1 MVRLPRDHGHDS
13 LQRFCRHRQ
22 FTIESYRKAF
32 VIFRLSVFYSKLD
45 QHRKP
50 RSLSSP
56 WFAAISLTCRGIPVM
71 NECSISFEPLAQAVE
86 HLPFKQRVA
95 GSNPARLIFRPRR
108 LAWPR
113 TPAFHAGDTGSNPVG
128 DATSPLNT
136 QHARKIYLLRRN
148 RKVCGNIHFPTNRPV
163 GWVKV
168 CSDEPT
174 SLLPACATGMVSP
187 IR

>member
-13 LQRFCRHRQ
+13 LQRFCRHGQ

-50 RSLSSP
+50 RSPSSP
-56 WFAAISLTCRGIPVM
+56 WFAAISLTWLGIPVM
-71 NECSISFEPLAQAVE
+71 NECSISFEPLAQVVE

-128 DATSPLNT
+128 DAKSFT
-136 QHARKIYLLRRN
+136 ARTDALIAEKTRN
-148 RKVCGNIHFPTNRPV
+148 SSHRKKEPVRPV
-163 GWVKV
+163 RELKEVEVLVK
-168 CSDEPT
+168 
-174 SLLPACATGMVSP
+174 AHG
-187 IR
+187 